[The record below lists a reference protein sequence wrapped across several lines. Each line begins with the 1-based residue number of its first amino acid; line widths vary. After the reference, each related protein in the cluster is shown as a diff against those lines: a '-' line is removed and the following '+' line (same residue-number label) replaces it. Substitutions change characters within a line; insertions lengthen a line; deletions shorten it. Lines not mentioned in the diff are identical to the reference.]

1 LRVFANEILKPF
13 DAHSLKGRLL
23 HAAKVIVIDEIS
35 MLSASQLDVIM
46 ARLRSITNS
55 ATTKEA
61 LQKKVL
67 VLVGDL
73 AQLPPVCPHTRKR
86 LPEVEDEESE
96 KKTEDNDPP
105 KIKIVFCRSCHITQA
120 HSWQFVERLELV
132 TIMRQV
138 ADPSFS
144 EFLARLRESTPS
156 QEDIDTV
163 LKECYVSE
171 DEVAE
176 IIAESLTNK
185 EEELTI
191 LTSHRKERDI
201 YNDAILR
208 SSFTNE
214 EIVEIPVHAWST
226 PRNRTIINHPDL
238 QDWIHNP
245 NWHQIPAIA
254 IGCRVMLTKTQRDP
268 KGRMYPNGAVGT
280 VHALRMSKKH
290 GHVTRVEVVFDDD
303 LEQKPFGL
311 NMNETK
317 SYDHLAHRVTKKT
330 FPLVLAYAMT
340 IHKSQ
345 GVTLRNKT
353 LVHLKGV
360 FAFGQTYVALSRC
373 ASRKNL
379 RIVGGITPDMCLP
392 IPAEFR

>member
-1 LRVFANEILKPF
+1 
-13 DAHSLKGRLL
+13 
-23 HAAKVIVIDEIS
+23 
-35 MLSASQLDVIM
+35 
-46 ARLRSITNS
+46 
-55 ATTKEA
+55 

-86 LPEVEDEESE
+86 LPEVEEDEENAN
-96 KKTEDNDPP
+96 KKTGEEGVAPEM
-105 KIKIVFCRSCHITQA
+105 KIVFCKGCHITQA
-120 HSWQFVERLELV
+120 HSWQFIERLELV

-138 ADPSFS
+138 ADTPFS

-156 QEDIDTV
+156 QEAIDSV

-176 IIAESLTNK
+176 IIADSLINK

-191 LTSHRKERDI
+191 LTSHRRERDI

-208 SSFTNE
+208 SLFSIE
-214 EIVEIPVHAWST
+214 EIVELPVHAWST
-226 PRNRTIINHPDL
+226 PRNNAIINHPDL
-238 QDWIHNP
+238 RDWIHNP

-254 IGCRVMLTKTQRDP
+254 VGCRVMLTKTQRDP

-280 VHALRMSKKH
+280 VSALKRSKKH
-290 GHVTRVEVVFDDD
+290 GHVTRVEVLFDDD
-303 LEQKPFGL
+303 PEQKPFGL
-311 NMNETK
+311 NMSETK

-379 RIVGGITPDMCLP
+379 RIVGRITPEMCLP